1 MKKIKLHEI
10 HLRNFK
16 GIKSF
21 SLVAD
26 GNTAEIYG
34 DNETGKTSL
43 FDAFVWLLFDKDS
56 QNKKAFDIKT
66 LDRDGNVL
74 HGLEHEVEAAF
85 FINNQKVQLKKIF
98 KEKWTKKRGS
108 ATSEF
113 TGHTTDYYIN
123 EVPSKK
129 KEFETK
135 VQEIVD
141 ENVFKLLT
149 NPAYFNEQLSKKERR
164 DLLLEIAGDVT
175 DDEVINQNKDLC
187 ELESILN
194 GRSIEEH
201 KKVIAAKRKE
211 INKELDKI
219 PVRIDEIQRSVP
231 DLTDRD
237 KNVLESKVDDLNARI
252 DLKQNEVSS
261 IKSGKSILEKQT
273 EIKKVEMELM
283 EIKRNHESDSKDEIY
298 KYRARLQEEES
309 NMSLLQRDQK
319 NHKQQLEYNEKNIQ
333 TLEKQLVKL
342 RNEWKEINDQE
353 LDHNDQCECPTCGQ
367 SLPEEQVEEAREK
380 ALSDF
385 NMKKSTK
392 LEEINVEGKRGAELK
407 QDYEMENKQ
416 LLKNIE
422 KLEIQIDEKASI
434 VKKIKNNLEI
444 LESNVVDVTDNVAY
458 ITKLEEKQKLNNE
471 LNQLRSKSEDS
482 IQKIQLVIV
491 ELKKERDQVQSDL
504 SDFALIDKSKARI
517 KELEEKERDLASQY
531 EQLEKELYLTEEFT
545 RTKVNL
551 LEEKINS
558 KFKYARFNLF
568 KQNINGGLEEICDT
582 TYKGVPYATG
592 LNNAAKINVGLDII
606 NTLSKHYEVEAPI
619 FIDNAES
626 VTKLIE
632 TNAQIISLIV
642 SEKDKKLRVEK
653 LEKASV
659 A

>member
-1 MKKIKLHEI
+1 M
-10 HLRNFK
+10 
-16 GIKSF
+16 
-21 SLVAD
+21 
-26 GNTAEIYG
+26 
-34 DNETGKTSL
+34 
-43 FDAFVWLLFDKDS
+43 
-56 QNKKAFDIKT
+56 
-66 LDRDGNVL
+66 
-74 HGLEHEVEAAF
+74 
-85 FINNQKVQLKKIF
+85 
-98 KEKWTKKRGS
+98 
-108 ATSEF
+108 
-113 TGHTTDYYIN
+113 
-123 EVPSKK
+123 
-129 KEFETK
+129 
-135 VQEIVD
+135 
-141 ENVFKLLT
+141 
-149 NPAYFNEQLSKKERR
+149 
-164 DLLLEIAGDVT
+164 
-175 DDEVINQNKDLC
+175 
-187 ELESILN
+187 
-194 GRSIEEH
+194 
-201 KKVIAAKRKE
+201 
-211 INKELDKI
+211 
-219 PVRIDEIQRSVP
+219 
-231 DLTDRD
+231 
-237 KNVLESKVDDLNARI
+237 
-252 DLKQNEVSS
+252 
-261 IKSGKSILEKQT
+261 
-273 EIKKVEMELM
+273 
-283 EIKRNHESDSKDEIY
+283 
-298 KYRARLQEEES
+298 
-309 NMSLLQRDQK
+309 
-319 NHKQQLEYNEKNIQ
+319 
-333 TLEKQLVKL
+333 
-342 RNEWKEINDQE
+342 
-353 LDHNDQCECPTCGQ
+353 
-367 SLPEEQVEEAREK
+367 EEAREK

>member
-342 RNEWKEINDQE
+342 RNEWKEIND
-353 LDHNDQCECPTCGQ
+353 
-367 SLPEEQVEEAREK
+367 
-380 ALSDF
+380 
-385 NMKKSTK
+385 
-392 LEEINVEGKRGAELK
+392 
-407 QDYEMENKQ
+407 
-416 LLKNIE
+416 
-422 KLEIQIDEKASI
+422 
-434 VKKIKNNLEI
+434 
-444 LESNVVDVTDNVAY
+444 
-458 ITKLEEKQKLNNE
+458 
-471 LNQLRSKSEDS
+471 
-482 IQKIQLVIV
+482 
-491 ELKKERDQVQSDL
+491 
-504 SDFALIDKSKARI
+504 
-517 KELEEKERDLASQY
+517 
-531 EQLEKELYLTEEFT
+531 
-545 RTKVNL
+545 
-551 LEEKINS
+551 
-558 KFKYARFNLF
+558 
-568 KQNINGGLEEICDT
+568 
-582 TYKGVPYATG
+582 
-592 LNNAAKINVGLDII
+592 
-606 NTLSKHYEVEAPI
+606 
-619 FIDNAES
+619 
-626 VTKLIE
+626 
-632 TNAQIISLIV
+632 
-642 SEKDKKLRVEK
+642 
-653 LEKASV
+653 
-659 A
+659 